1 MQFCENYLQKKTFLW
16 LSKMPS
22 PLGQASPAC
31 QWIRRSSWRWWV
43 LAGSFPDSR
52 GQVQLSGGGQ
62 TREHH
67 LPKGG
72 RSLESCCGWSP
83 EFFPP
88 SELWPAVTRGSA
100 SWVKHTTVN
109 GQTRLQQ
116 SYCKPYLRKPLL
128 VDVIHHNNLMVV
140 TRWRSSRAE
149 KFIRLK
155 SVTKKQQR
163 YTCLWNIGGT
173 QYLRLRERGRMAA
186 ALRHSSP
193 EMLSVQKCLER
204 KCSSSG
210 VGWKGSWCS
219 FSCDEQDDWKWNKYT
234 FNMKRK
240 KKVDEVFLWVVLKEC
255 VVNTELLRLIAFM
268 KINAFHLWF
277 MFNLVW

>member
-155 SVTKKQQR
+155 SVTKKSNNAIHVCE
-163 YTCLWNIGGT
+163 TSEG
-173 QYLRLRERGRMAA
+173 
-186 ALRHSSP
+186 
-193 EMLSVQKCLER
+193 LSTWDCV
-204 KCSSSG
+204 SG
-210 VGWKGSWCS
+210 VAWPPLCGIHPRRCSRCRSAWRGSAVH
-219 FSCDEQDDWKWNKYT
+219 Q
-234 FNMKRK
+234 
-240 KKVDEVFLWVVLKEC
+240 V
-255 VVNTELLRLIAFM
+255 
-268 KINAFHLWF
+268 
-277 MFNLVW
+277 